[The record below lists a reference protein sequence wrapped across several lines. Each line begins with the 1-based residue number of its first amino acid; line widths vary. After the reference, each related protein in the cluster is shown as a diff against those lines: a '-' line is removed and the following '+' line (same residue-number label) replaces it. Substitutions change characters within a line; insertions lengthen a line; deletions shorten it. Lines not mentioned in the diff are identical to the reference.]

1 MLTMFKQIFT
11 WWNHQTLGTRI
22 YTFIFGKFKG
32 KDYFGNKYYQ
42 SKSGKRWVIYNGEV
56 DSSKIPNEWFSWIH
70 FMKNKIENTQQ
81 LNKFEWQKKIF
92 LIKPELLKHS
102 ILIKIMKM
110 IIKNI
115 SLGKNKFFIIIFF
128 LIFFFQKNYLNSDD
142 KIYFGNNVDIKIL
155 DKLSSKNKLIKL
167 EVGKNFKFKN
177 LNLKV
182 LKCKNSKFDDDPE
195 ITSYLQVKD
204 LNNTDNN
211 EVFVFNGWTF
221 SSSPSIQVFDHPV
234 YDLWILRCY

>member
-1 MLTMFKQIFT
+1 
-11 WWNHQTLGTRI
+11 
-22 YTFIFGKFKG
+22 
-32 KDYFGNKYYQ
+32 
-42 SKSGKRWVIYNGEV
+42 
-56 DSSKIPNEWFSWIH
+56 
-70 FMKNKIENTQQ
+70 
-81 LNKFEWQKKIF
+81 
-92 LIKPELLKHS
+92 
-102 ILIKIMKM
+102 M

-115 SLGKNKFFIIIFF
+115 SLGKNKLFIIIFF
-128 LIFFFQKNYLNSDD
+128 LIFFFQKNYLNSND

>member
-1 MLTMFKQIFT
+1 
-11 WWNHQTLGTRI
+11 
-22 YTFIFGKFKG
+22 
-32 KDYFGNKYYQ
+32 
-42 SKSGKRWVIYNGEV
+42 
-56 DSSKIPNEWFSWIH
+56 
-70 FMKNKIENTQQ
+70 
-81 LNKFEWQKKIF
+81 
-92 LIKPELLKHS
+92 
-102 ILIKIMKM
+102 M

-115 SLGKNKFFIIIFF
+115 NLGKNKFFIIIFF
-128 LIFFFQKNYLNSDD
+128 LIFFFQKNYLNSND

-182 LKCKNSKFDDDPE
+182 LKCKNSIFDDDPE